1 VFFRY
6 TFWKKT
12 ENIYYLRIHG
22 GKVPSRELF
31 PLLLLSGIFCACL
44 VAAAVLAAKI
54 VHIGPVS
61 VPAGVF
67 AYCITFVC
75 ADVISEIWGR
85 RCANMVVLTGFIG
98 LVCTFLLIQL
108 ALWCPAAS
116 FWTREEAFQAVLGMT
131 PRIIVAS
138 LAAYV
143 FSQFHDVWLYTL
155 LKDGMR
161 GRHLWLRNNVATIL
175 SQLIDTVIFI
185 TIAFYGVMPLWPLI
199 IGQWS
204 VKVALALCDTPLV
217 YAAVWCVRRRLS
229 VKETC

>member
-1 VFFRY
+1 VS
-6 TFWKKT
+6 
-12 ENIYYLRIHG
+12 
-22 GKVPSRELF
+22 SRELF
-31 PLLLLSGIFCACL
+31 SLLLLSGIFCACL

-54 VHIGPVS
+54 VSIGPVS

-67 AYCITFVC
+67 AYCITFIC

-85 RCANMVVLTGFIG
+85 RYANMVVLTGFIG
-98 LVCTFLLIQL
+98 LGLTFLLIRL
-108 ALWCPAAS
+108 ALWCPPAP
-116 FWTREEAFQAVLGMT
+116 FWAQEEAFQGVLGMT

-143 FSQFHDVWLYTL
+143 LSQFHDVWLYTL
-155 LKDGMR
+155 LKDRME

-175 SQLIDTVIFI
+175 SQLIDTVVFI

-204 VKVALALCDTPLV
+204 VKVALALGDTPLV
-217 YAAVWCVRRRLS
+217 YAAVWCVRRYLT

>member
-1 VFFRY
+1 M
-6 TFWKKT
+6 
-12 ENIYYLRIHG
+12 
-22 GKVPSRELF
+22 PSRELF

-54 VHIGPVS
+54 VRIGPVS

-98 LVCTFLLIQL
+98 LALTFLLIRL

-116 FWTREEAFQAVLGMT
+116 FWAGEEAFQHVLGMT

-138 LAAYV
+138 LTAYV

-155 LKDGMR
+155 LKARMR

-175 SQLIDTVIFI
+175 SQLIDTVVFI

-204 VKVALALCDTPLV
+204 VKVAFALCATPLV
-217 YAAVWCVRRRLS
+217 YAAVWCVRRCLA